1 MRSIY
6 VFLVA
11 VILLGLVP
19 AQVFAGD
26 QPIHVILDG
35 KEMDFPAPP
44 RIENGTTL
52 VPFRTLFEAV
62 EMEVLWDGETQT
74 ITAEGNQKELQLRI
88 GDDKATNNG
97 QTVELESSP
106 QLIEGSAYVPLRFVG
121 EALDYL
127 VDYRQSE
134 GSVSIN
140 LRTSALRLPLSRD
153 PYSLNPAVSND
164 NISYE
169 PLIGLFEGLVR
180 STENGDIAPAA
191 ASSWDISEDRKS
203 YTFYIRPDA
212 VWSNGDPV
220 TAQDFSASWKRVV
233 DLNASLGADFLSH
246 IDQVKA
252 YRAGKTTWEETG
264 IQVES
269 DKTLV
274 IRMEQPVPYFL
285 ELMAEISLV
294 PVHAD
299 ARELSQWSNDP
310 LHFVSNGPF
319 TLESWRHGKE
329 ITLKKNSSFHSASE
343 IFFPKVKFVILEK
356 MTDSYSPYQNNELD
370 WADPVLFELNNDD
383 SNLLQQDQMS
393 ELFIKSKG
401 ITYYYLFNL
410 TQKPFNNV
418 KVRKALTMGVDAD
431 TIVRDFFQENAL
443 LEVRPAHSIIPPAI
457 KGEKTDFRNEY
468 PDFSSPYNVTEA
480 QSLLKEG
487 LKEEGVT
494 TLSPITITVNEG
506 VHYIIAVNIAKMWK
520 ENLGIESRI
529 LIVKSEAWLNS
540 QRTLKYQI
548 IRAGYSADY
557 NDPTTFLDMWGSGS
571 SLNHSGFK
579 DESYDQMLLKA
590 NITTDTHERMR
601 ILAEAEKYL
610 IEEQAVIMPVYYYP
624 NVWIQKKNIHNI
636 KMNYNGTI
644 DYTRSYY
651 KP

>member
-6 VFLVA
+6 ALLVA
-11 VILLGLVP
+11 VLLFGLFPVQGH
-19 AQVFAGD
+19 AQET
-26 QPIHVILDG
+26 PIHVILNG
-35 KEMDFPAPP
+35 KEVVFPAPP

-62 EMEVLWDGETQT
+62 DLDVMWDGDTQT
-74 ITAEGNQKELQLRI
+74 ITAQGSEKELQLRI

-97 QTVELESSP
+97 QTVELETPP
-106 QLIEGSAYVPLRFVG
+106 QLIDDVAYVPLRFVG

-140 LRTSALRLPLSRD
+140 LRNSALRLPLSRD
-153 PYSLNPAVSND
+153 PYSLDPAVSND

-180 STENGDIAPAA
+180 STENGGIVPAA
-191 ASSWDISEDRKS
+191 ASSWDISEDRKN
-203 YTFYIRPDA
+203 YTFHIRPDA

-220 TAQDFSASWKRVV
+220 TAQDFASSWKRVV
-233 DLNASLGADFLSH
+233 DLNASLGADFLNH

-252 YRAGKTTWEETG
+252 YRAGKAKWEETG

-274 IRMEQPVPYFL
+274 IRLEQPVPYFL

-299 ARELSQWSNDP
+299 ARKLSQWSNDP

-319 TLESWRHGKE
+319 TLEHWENGKE
-329 ITLKKNSSFHSASE
+329 IILKKNPSYYSSSE
-343 IFFPKVKFVILEK
+343 ISFPKVRFVIFED
-356 MTDSYSPYQNNELD
+356 MTDSYSLYQNNELD
-370 WADPVLFELNNDD
+370 WADPVLFELNYDD
-383 SNLLQQDQMS
+383 SNLLRQDQTS

-418 KVRKALTMGVDAD
+418 KVRKALTMGVDTDAL
-431 TIVRDFFQENAL
+431 VREFFQENAL
-443 LEVRPAHSIIPPAI
+443 LEVRPAHSIVPPAI
-457 KGEKTDFRNEY
+457 NGEKAEFRNEY
-468 PDFSSPYNVTEA
+468 PDFSSPFNVTEA
-480 QSLLKEG
+480 QKLLKEG
-487 LKEEGVT
+487 LEEEGVT

-557 NDPTTFLDMWGSGS
+557 NDPTTFLDMWSSWS

-579 DESYDQMLLKA
+579 NESYDQMLRKA
-590 NITTDTHERMR
+590 NVTTDPHERML
-601 ILAEAEKYL
+601 ILAQAEKYL